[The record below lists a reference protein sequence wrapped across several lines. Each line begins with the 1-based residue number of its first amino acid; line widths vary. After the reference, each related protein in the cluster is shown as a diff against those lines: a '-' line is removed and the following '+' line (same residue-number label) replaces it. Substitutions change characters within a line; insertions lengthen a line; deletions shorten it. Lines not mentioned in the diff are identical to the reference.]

1 MNPLILVFL
10 LIYLVLIGVALWL
23 MGVFKNLDDIIGES
37 DTEATQTDEELKLNR
52 IANASTDRAILLY
65 GSRIDNLEKRNSI
78 FASKVEFAILQQKV
92 ANMEVH
98 PDALQTATSHPIIVN
113 LQDNLTHIN
122 GTHDVSTTDSTAQN
136 NQKEPNPPTGTS
148 SVAAQ
153 SIQPTVRDPSYDSNA
168 ILFLPAGF
176 TLIILIAVMA
186 SLRPNG
192 HPKDKDV

>member
-1 MNPLILVFL
+1 MNPLILAFL

-52 IANASTDRAILLY
+52 IANASTDSAILLY
-65 GSRIDNLEKRNSI
+65 GTRIGNLENSNMT
-78 FASKVEFAILQQKV
+78 FASKVEFDLLQQKI

-98 PDALQTATSHPIIVN
+98 TDALQTATSHPII
-113 LQDNLTHIN
+113 
-122 GTHDVSTTDSTAQN
+122 DVSTTDSTAQN

-153 SIQPTVRDPSYDSNA
+153 SIQPTARDPSHDFNA

-176 TLIILIAVMA
+176 LLIILIAVMA

-192 HPKDKDV
+192 PQKDKDV